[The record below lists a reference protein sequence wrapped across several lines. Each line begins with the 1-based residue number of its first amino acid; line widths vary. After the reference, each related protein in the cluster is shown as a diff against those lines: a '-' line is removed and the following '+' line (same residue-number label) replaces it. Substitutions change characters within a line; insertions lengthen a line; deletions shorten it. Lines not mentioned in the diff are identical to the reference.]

1 MKLAK
6 IYFAVVCAVLI
17 SQCVGSAQNL
27 PGAPREIRG
36 GTEPS
41 MLPGRSDAER
51 WNKVKDL
58 IPKVIGMTKNTVFD
72 TLGKSTQQLLEGSD
86 GICWIYQITEYSKNP
101 SRDEY
106 LCQLLTISFQKDKAI
121 KCAIEPQQHGR

>member
-1 MKLAK
+1 
-6 IYFAVVCAVLI
+6 
-17 SQCVGSAQNL
+17 
-27 PGAPREIRG
+27 
-36 GTEPS
+36 